1 MKLKIDEDSNNPDIV
16 SSVTR
21 NQVSLPQGLFGFSE
35 IRVMELVF
43 DEEELP
49 FMWLRE
55 DKQDG
60 LAFIVLEPGGIIPNY
75 SVEIADADVQV
86 LGITGPEDTMILNIV
101 TLPPNQAG
109 KISLNLVGP
118 IIVNRKSLVGK
129 QCIINNHEEYS
140 ARHIL
145 DVGGEGSSI

>member
-1 MKLKIDEDSNNPDIV
+1 MKLTIDEDSNNPDIV
-16 SSVTR
+16 GTQISNR
-21 NQVSLPQGLFGFSE
+21 VSLPQGLFGFADV
-35 IRVMELVF
+35 RFLDLVY

-55 DKQDG
+55 EKKDG

-75 SVEIADADVQV
+75 SVEVSDADVQV

-101 TLPPNQAG
+101 TLPPDQVG

-118 IIVNRKSLVGK
+118 IIVNRRTLVGK
-129 QCIINNHEEYS
+129 QCIINNHEEFS
-140 ARHIL
+140 ARHLL
-145 DVGGEGSSI
+145 DVGGEGL

>member
-1 MKLKIDEDSNNPDIV
+1 
-16 SSVTR
+16 
-21 NQVSLPQGLFGFSE
+21 
-35 IRVMELVF
+35 MELLF
-43 DEEELP
+43 EEDELP

-55 DKQDG
+55 QKEDG
-60 LAFIVLEPGGIIPNY
+60 LAFIVLEPGPVLPEY
-75 SVEIADADVQV
+75 SVEIADADIEV

-101 TLPPNQAG
+101 TLLPEQAN

-118 IIVNRKSLVGK
+118 IIVNRKTLVGK

-145 DVGGEGSSI
+145 DVGGENP